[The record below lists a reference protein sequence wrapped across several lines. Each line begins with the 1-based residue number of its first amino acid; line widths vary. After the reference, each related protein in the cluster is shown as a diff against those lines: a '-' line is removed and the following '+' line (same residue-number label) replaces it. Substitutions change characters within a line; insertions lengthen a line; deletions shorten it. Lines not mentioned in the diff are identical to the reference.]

1 MEKGDLGRYRQQA
14 DGCAHLPA
22 ALRRLAEQWHRSV
35 RAASADHSRQD
46 EQLDFR
52 PRAENRLIDS
62 ISPQGPIRVEVFQSD
77 A

>member
-35 RAASADHSRQD
+35 RAASADNSRQD
-46 EQLDFR
+46 EQLDF
-52 PRAENRLIDS
+52 PPENRLIDS
-62 ISPQGPIRVEVFQSD
+62 ISPHGPIRVEVFQSD